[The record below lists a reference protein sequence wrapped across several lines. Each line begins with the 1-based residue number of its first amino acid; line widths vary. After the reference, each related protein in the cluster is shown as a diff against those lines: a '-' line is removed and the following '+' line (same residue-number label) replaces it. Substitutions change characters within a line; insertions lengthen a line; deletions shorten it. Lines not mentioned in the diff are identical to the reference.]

1 MRLVVRLRSLGDQ
14 RLHFEPERQQ
24 RLARDVDGPVL
35 LQPCVVV
42 PPPSYEPSTLYGF
55 L

>member
-1 MRLVVRLRSLGDQ
+1 MLAARVRSLGDQ
-14 RLHFEPERQQ
+14 HLHFAPERQR
-24 RLARDVDGPVL
+24 RLARGVDGPVL